1 MVKGD
6 SKKRGLMLARDR
18 ARFSVFPQT
27 ARSGG
32 EKQVARGRRP
42 SVSLRGAALETPG
55 NLWSVAPPGHY
66 RRDGCRLRLTRPHV
80 LEATCGAA
88 AAVGLQDTQPRG
100 CHLQVSLAAA
110 SASPEHTR
118 SNTPTLGVSAG
129 KARRETD
136 PRAAAD
142 AGWRGGWWTGAGAGW
157 RSDWW
162 RERSTRMGA
171 GISWWMG
178 VKGRVCGK
186 RRLTRVA
193 VRGQAVT
200 RLELL
205 DLAPRQWRSPRMA
218 APGASAAALFAK
230 QRAKAEQD
238 QRAAKKA
245 EKQKADNDPAAW
257 AATVEE
263 SKRAQET
270 AQEERR
276 QTMMKAL
283 EENAV
288 AWSKVNP
295 GSPLGQPWVP
305 DFWRASVGPRG
316 KLGNGGSR

>member
-1 MVKGD
+1 MVKGN
-6 SKKRGLMLARDR
+6 SKNRGLMLARDR
-18 ARFSVFPQT
+18 ARCSVFPQT
-27 ARSGG
+27 AGSGG
-32 EKQVARGRRP
+32 EKQVARDQRP

-136 PRAAAD
+136 PRAAAG
-142 AGWRGGWWTGAGAGW
+142 AGWRGGGWTGAGAGW
-157 RSDWW
+157 RSNWW
-162 RERSTRMGA
+162 RETSTCMGA

-186 RRLTRVA
+186 QRLTRVA
-193 VRGQAVT
+193 VCGQAAT

-205 DLAPRQWRSPRMA
+205 GLAPRQWRGPRMA
-218 APGASAAALFAK
+218 APGALAAALFAK
-230 QRAKAEQD
+230 QRARAEQD
-238 QRAAKKA
+238 QRAAKKV
-245 EKQKADNDPAAW
+245 EKQKADK
-257 AATVEE
+257 
-263 SKRAQET
+263 SKRGKDVGNREKNKASGT
-270 AQEERR
+270 ARGR
-276 QTMMKAL
+276 DDADSTL
-283 EENAV
+283 EQGKR
-288 AWSKVNP
+288 SKGQSQAGAHQLP
-295 GSPLGQPWVP
+295 GN
-305 DFWRASVGPRG
+305 DASG
-316 KLGNGGSR
+316 GGSTSEDMNE